1 MPLLLL
7 LLFFQPAYA
16 GKRSRRGITAPPPEK
31 PLVEAREEM
40 ARPVLI
46 GSLWHPN
53 ESRKL
58 AGMDSN
64 SRKVG
69 DLVTVVVEEQTA
81 TSLDAGTETANSS
94 KTSAGISALLGAE
107 TTLPTAN
114 QAMGGK
120 ISIDTSRASDF
131 RGTGKTNRNSMLQSI
146 ITVEVIDVL
155 STGNLR
161 LWGRKQVRVN
171 REIQWVVI
179 DGIVRPRDIS
189 IENIVSSSMLAKA
202 TIEVTGS
209 GVVGDKQGPGIFQRV
224 LDAVWPF

>member
-1 MPLLLL
+1 MPWLLLL
-7 LLFFQPAYA
+7 LVFQPAFA
-16 GKRSRRGITAPPPEK
+16 GKRSRKVVPRPPPDK
-31 PLVEAREEM
+31 PLVEVRAEVD
-40 ARPVLI
+40 RPVTV
-46 GSLWHPN
+46 GSLWHEN

-69 DLVTVVVEEQTA
+69 DLVTIVIEEQTM
-81 TSLDAGTETANSS
+81 TSLNAGTETANTS

-107 TTLPTAN
+107 TSIPTAN

-131 RGTGKTNRNSMLQSI
+131 RGSGTTNRNATLQSI
-146 ITVEVIDVL
+146 ITCEVIDVL
-155 STGNLR
+155 PTGNLR
-161 LWGRKQVRVN
+161 LWGRKQIRVN

-179 DGIVRPRDIS
+179 DGLVRPRDIS

-209 GVVGDKQGPGIFQRV
+209 GVINDKQGPGLFQRV

>member
-1 MPLLLL
+1 MKLLLL
-7 LLFFQPAYA
+7 LLMLQPAFA
-16 GKRSRRGITAPPPEK
+16 GKRARRAVAAPPPEK
-31 PLVEAREEM
+31 PFVEAREEVQ
-40 ARPVLI
+40 RPVTV

-53 ESRKL
+53 ASRKL

-64 SRKVG
+64 SRKIG
-69 DLVTVVVEEQTA
+69 DLVTIVVEEQTA

-131 RGTGKTNRNSMLQSI
+131 RGSGKTNRNSMLQSVL
-146 ITVEVIDVL
+146 TAEVIDVL
-155 STGNLR
+155 PSGNLR

>member
-1 MPLLLL
+1 MHL
-7 LLFFQPAYA
+7 LLFLLVFQPAYA
-16 GKRSRRGITAPPPEK
+16 GKRSRKAVTAPPPNK
-31 PLVEAREEM
+31 PLVEPRPEM
-40 ARPVLI
+40 ERPVTI

-69 DLVTVVVEEQTA
+69 DLITIVVEEQTI

-120 ISIDTSRASDF
+120 ISIDTSRSSDF
-131 RGTGKTNRNSMLQSI
+131 RGQGKTNRNSTLQSV
-146 ITVEVIDVL
+146 ITAEVIDVMP
-155 STGNLR
+155 TGNLR

-179 DGIVRPRDIS
+179 DGVVRPRDIS
-189 IENIVSSSMLAKA
+189 IENIISSSMLAQA

-209 GVVGDKQGPGIFQRV
+209 GVVNDKQGPGIFQRV

>member
-1 MPLLLL
+1 MKLLLL
-7 LLFFQPAYA
+7 LLVLQPAFA
-16 GKRSRRGITAPPPEK
+16 GKRSRRAVAAPPPEK
-31 PLVEAREEM
+31 PFVEVREEIQ
-40 ARPVLI
+40 RPVTV

-53 ESRKL
+53 ASRKL

-69 DLVTVVVEEQTA
+69 DLVTIVVEEQTA

-131 RGTGKTNRNSMLQSI
+131 RGSGKTNRNSMLQSVL
-146 ITVEVIDVL
+146 TAEVIDVL
-155 STGNLR
+155 PSGNLR

-171 REIQWVVI
+171 REIQWVVV